1 MAEVYE
7 VENERLGARFALKA
21 FTLDHGDVEFLRK
34 RFRVEGRLLARLN
47 HPRIVRVYDMD
58 VDAATG
64 VPYYVMDLVLA
75 PDGHPRSLRDAM
87 EAGGISEAQVS
98 GWYEDL
104 REGLDYIH
112 GEGVIHR
119 DVTLENVLI
128 GSDGRAVLSDF
139 GVSKVLP
146 RDLRAELKETMN
158 TIVRG
163 DRPLMGK
170 PFYLAPELKEGAEES
185 AASDSFSLGVMML
198 RLLTQ
203 VWYTPGAKL
212 DDMLVALDPMWRK
225 IIPDL
230 LRDDPAARTC
240 RPWRREKNPLKD
252 VVSGEKNL
260 NEVILRIRFP
270 HWVIGSIMV
279 VAGMAF
285 VALALLA
292 AYEHGR
298 RCAAER
304 QLEQL
309 RLERAVK

>member
-58 VDAATG
+58 VDAVTG
-64 VPYYVMDLVLA
+64 IPYYVMDLVQDSA
-75 PDGHPRSLRDAM
+75 GRSRSLRDAM
-87 EAGGISEAQVS
+87 ESGDISEEKVI

-104 REGLDYIH
+104 REGLAYIH
-112 GEGVIHR
+112 GEGVVHR

-128 GSDGRAVLSDF
+128 GSDGHAVLSDF
-139 GVSKVLP
+139 GVSKILP
-146 RDLRAELKETMN
+146 HDLRAELKETLH
-158 TIVRG
+158 TLVRG

-170 PFYLAPELKEGAEES
+170 PFYFAPELKDGADES
-185 AASDSFSLGVMML
+185 AASDYFSLGVMML

-212 DDMLVALDPMWRK
+212 DDLLVAFDPLWRK
-225 IIPDL
+225 VIPDL
-230 LRDDPAARTC
+230 LLDDPAARTC
-240 RPWRREKNPLKD
+240 RPWKRERNPLKD

-270 HWVIGSIMV
+270 HWVIGSIMI
-279 VAGMAF
+279 VAGLAF